1 MSGKVDDNKPVK
13 CSFCGKYQEQV
24 RRIIAGPGVYICDE
38 CVELCKEIIEEDFAD
53 VSTPE
58 TQMQVLKPKEI
69 VAALDQYVVG
79 QNLAKKYLSVAV
91 YNHYKRIYDNDSAD
105 PTELQKSNILML
117 GPTGC
122 GKTLL
127 AQTLKIF
134 FLSLFRRRIT
144 ILNVRRK
151 VLYISMKLIKSQ
163 ERAIIRL

>member
-117 GPTGC
+117 G
-122 GKTLL
+122 
-127 AQTLKIF
+127 ADRAAARR
-134 FLSLFRRRIT
+134 FLRRR
-144 ILNVRRK
+144 L
-151 VLYISMKLIKSQ
+151 Q
-163 ERAIIRL
+163 EF